1 MNPSSCPNIRE
12 LLEFERQT
20 ANNART
26 ALNNFLKQSPK
37 PWCRVEYYEKN
48 DRSGNFFEGFYLRHY
63 LLPITLHIIGY
74 SYIGYMI

>member
-1 MNPSSCPNIRE
+1 MNPSSGPNTRE

-20 ANNART
+20 AKNART

-48 DRSGNFFEGFYLRHY
+48 ERSGHFFEGEVKKQSLNSVAY
-63 LLPITLHIIGY
+63 IIKIV
-74 SYIGYMI
+74 SI